1 MLLVSLPLPGRLAVA
16 VGRVI
21 AVGVADTG
29 ARARAGAA
37 NLGSYVEEHG
47 TELAGIR

>member
-1 MLLVSLPLPGRLAVA
+1 MLLVSLPLPGWLAVA
-16 VGRVI
+16 VGGVI
-21 AVGVADTG
+21 AVGVADAG
-29 ARARAGAA
+29 ARARAGAT